1 MPGMSSAS
9 IAPLIIGMF
18 GVALSFVFGAVLADP
33 VIDGTT
39 TALTNA
45 SIGSFAGA
53 SSVGG
58 LIPLVYFTI
67 VILLGLGS
75 LALVGAGARR
85 LARG

>member
-1 MPGMSSAS
+1 MVSSKD
-9 IAPLIIGMF
+9 ITPLIIGMF
-18 GVALSFVFGAVLADP
+18 GVALSFVFGTILADP

-53 SSVGG
+53 SAVGG
-58 LIPLVYFTI
+58 LVPLVYFTI

-75 LALVGAGARR
+75 LALAGAGARR
-85 LARG
+85 LGSR

>member
-1 MPGMSSAS
+1 MRTANITPM
-9 IAPLIIGMF
+9 IVGMF
-18 GVALSFVFGAVLADP
+18 GVALSFVFGVILADP

-58 LIPLVYFTI
+58 LVPLVYFTI
-67 VILLGLGS
+67 VILIGLGS
-75 LALVGAGARR
+75 LALVGAGGRA
-85 LARG
+85 LLDNN